1 MKAEQS
7 ADNKKKGRMKMEIIR
22 SSSEN
27 LSKRDLYNLSRSPEI
42 KKMRDYVGEII
53 PVGKYLI
60 YTDKNANG
68 EVTTVLSI
76 ENRETGDV
84 IAGNSQTA
92 RTEFEYIADLME
104 EDDFSIRI
112 CEGTSKNGR
121 SYLTVALV

>member
-1 MKAEQS
+1 
-7 ADNKKKGRMKMEIIR
+7 MEIIR

-27 LSKRDLYNLSRSPEI
+27 LSKRDLYNLSRSPKI
-42 KKMRDYVGEII
+42 KKMRDYVGVEI

-68 EVTTVLSI
+68 EVTTVLSV

-104 EDDFSIRI
+104 DDDDDFSIRI